1 MSTTQAARKKFTIA
15 RAQENLYAFN
25 VANVICAVDTQ
36 KMGTVYNPY
45 TSKPAISV
53 GAVSDTYNITAY
65 TADADSL
72 QINQRADAS
81 EHVNSY
87 DWKSVDFGLLAD
99 RGMNMGKGISRV
111 IDGYVLN
118 IPVGLA
124 GVSQLD
130 DGDFGGTDG
139 SAKVVTNTNID
150 DVING
155 SLTQLFLNDANDS
168 KKFMVVSPYETNAL
182 RGFLQNTGNMVMD
195 QVIREGIPSA
205 VTKVGTTFSGVDVFQ
220 TNNVTSEAVLAL
232 ATNPTAADTITING
246 VVITFVATLTG
257 AAGEVHIAST
267 VDITRANLAEFL
279 NGTNFPGDTTEA
291 EATDTGYTK
300 LSAENIAKLSQVALS
315 AVNSNAADTLT
326 VTARG
331 TLQVSSS
338 LATGTNVWG
347 TPYRYAILGD
357 YGSINLYLPMQG
369 MDYVEKEVTGK
380 PGKEL
385 YMEQFFNATVWTR
398 MKDRI
403 VTIKVAK

>member
-53 GAVSDTYNITAY
+53 GAVSDNYNITAY